1 MLFGAMR
8 LGLGLDLGMRGMP
21 RPASSPSPWY
31 AGTNTEM
38 SIADDRVRATRSG
51 PGNPRVIYPVTGLE
65 PGATY
70 RFQTTVY
77 PGTQSGSLYTRI
89 SNDPD
94 LASGTYLE
102 VISSFQQEIDE
113 TFVAPAGG
121 AVYIGLVAIADSDGQ
136 YAETGENFVLSIVE

>member
-1 MLFGAMR
+1 MLFGTMR
-8 LGLGLDLGMRGMP
+8 LILGIDLTMRGLQ
-21 RPASSPSPWY
+21 RQSSAPSPWY

-38 SIADDRVRATRSG
+38 SIADGRVRATRAG
-51 PGNPRVIYPVTGLE
+51 AGNPRVIYPVTGLV

-94 LASGTYLE
+94 ISSGTYLE
-102 VISSFQQEIDE
+102 VISSFQQAIDE